1 MEFVGL
7 RNFRRLLFAREG
19 GDAVLGVFSPNF
31 VSVHDEHNG
40 VTDVNVPLIART
52 LRARDVRADQS
63 AGIGGGRDATAVTED
78 ARLKPR
84 P

>member
-40 VTDVNVPLIART
+40 VTDVNVPLDSEDPTGTRC
-52 LRARDVRADQS
+52 QS
-63 AGIGGGRDATAVTED
+63 GPKRRNRWWSGRDCGY
-78 ARLKPR
+78 
-84 P
+84 

>member
-19 GDAVLGVFSPNF
+19 GDAVLESVQPQLRF
-31 VSVHDEHNG
+31 VHDEHNG
-40 VTDVNVPLIART
+40 VTDVNVPLDSEDPTGTRCQS
-52 LRARDVRADQS
+52 DQS